1 MKKIIICAAIL
12 LTSGIT
18 AWSFNRKENGGVKAR
33 EEAIEKTHFSTRSIN
48 TPISDIA
55 TAD

>member
-18 AWSFNRKENGGVKAR
+18 AWSFNRKDNGVKAR
-33 EEAIEKTHFSTRSIN
+33 EEAVEKTHFSTKAVN

>member
-18 AWSFNRKENGGVKAR
+18 AWSFNKKDNGIKAR
-33 EEAIEKTHFSTRSIN
+33 EEATEKTHFTTKSVS
-48 TPISDIA
+48 TPISDIS

>member
-1 MKKIIICAAIL
+1 MKKTIICAAIL

-18 AWSFNRKENGGVKAR
+18 AWSFNKKHNDDKAR
-33 EEAIEKTHFSTRSIN
+33 EEVIEKTHFDSKSIN
-48 TPISDIA
+48 TPISDIS

>member
-1 MKKIIICAAIL
+1 MKKTIICAAIL

-18 AWSFNRKENGGVKAR
+18 AWSFTKKDDDKKAR
-33 EEAIEKTHFSTRSIN
+33 EAIEKTHFTEKSVN
-48 TPISDIA
+48 TPISDIS